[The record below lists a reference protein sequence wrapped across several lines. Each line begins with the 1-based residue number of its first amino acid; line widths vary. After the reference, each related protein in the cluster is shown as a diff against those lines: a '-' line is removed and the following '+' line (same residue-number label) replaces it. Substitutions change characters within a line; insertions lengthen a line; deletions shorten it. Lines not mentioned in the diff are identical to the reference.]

1 MSAGTHKNAVLDHH
15 CDSFPTMSSI
25 TKVPTVRLGNSGL
38 QISKIILGMMSYG
51 SSKWQP
57 WVLDGDDACRQH
69 VKACLDRGIFTFD
82 TADVYSNGQSEEILG
97 RVLKDLKVKRE
108 DVVILTKCYF
118 PVQENPS
125 DPIGPPKK
133 PNQGGLNRKHIFDA
147 IKASLKRLDMDYV
160 DVLQCHRFDRNTPIE
175 ETMHA
180 LHDVVQAGY
189 ARSVVLRWDS
199 GWSTEELTCDMLFAA
214 TSA

>member
-1 MSAGTHKNAVLDHH
+1 MSVTQ
-15 CDSFPTMSSI
+15 
-25 TKVPTVRLGNSGL
+25 VPTVRLGKSGL
-38 QISKIILGMMSYG
+38 QVSKIILGMMSYG

-57 WVLDGDDACRQH
+57 WVLEGDDVCREH
-69 VKACLDRGIFTFD
+69 VKACLSHGIFTFD
-82 TADVYSNGQSEEILG
+82 TADVYSNGLSESILG

-108 DVVILTKCYF
+108 DVVILTKCF
-118 PVQENPS
+118 MPVQDDPS
-125 DPIGPPKK
+125 IPIGAAKK

-189 ARSVVLRWDS
+189 ARWVLLS
-199 GWSTEELTCDMLFAA
+199 KELRRA
-214 TSA
+214 TRMKS